1 MKRIKRAVG
10 GLCLASL
17 LTLLIGGCATYT
29 KTEEAYIYGYPLV
42 TMDMTRKQET
52 NVAVPDDQ
60 HAPMGQLIKLREF
73 LPADNHCCA
82 APNQDTLYTMVW
94 LDVSKE
100 PWIFSIPDMGDRYY
114 IMPMLSGFN
123 EVFFV
128 AGPRTTG
135 SKAQKY
141 AITGPGWSG
150 KVPEGVTQVK
160 SPTGLVWILGRIY
173 TTGTSEDYKAV
184 HTLQDQY
191 AVAPLSAYGKPYTPL
206 PNEVDAS
213 FDMKK
218 AVRKQVNALDADEY
232 FDYLA
237 KLLKTNPP
245 ATQDAVMVAELV
257 KLGVVPGQDFQSG
270 KLGWLDKE
278 LAPKLALLKMVEH
291 MKDKKPVN
299 GWLYWT
305 TDAGTYGVDY
315 LQRATVTLIGP
326 GLNFPQDAVYPF
338 SLKDEKGNEYDGAKN
353 KYVIHFNKGQLP
365 PVKAFWSLT
374 IYDKD
379 FFFVPNSI
387 NRYSLSQRDTFVTN
401 PDGSLDLFLQAESP
415 GKDWEANWLPAP
427 KGKFIPMLRLYWPTT
442 TAPSILDG
450 SWKPPALKL
459 VK

>member
-1 MKRIKRAVG
+1 MLRIKRAAA

-17 LTLLIGGCATYT
+17 SAFLAGGCATYT
-29 KTEEAYIYGYPLV
+29 KTEQAYIYGYPLI

-135 SKAQKY
+135 SKSQKY

-150 KVPEGVTQVK
+150 TLPEGVTQAK
-160 SPTGLVWILGRIY
+160 SPTALVWILGRIY
-173 TTGTSEDYKAV
+173 TTGTPEDYEAV
-184 HTLQDQY
+184 HKLQDQY
-191 AVAPLSAYGKPYTPL
+191 SVVPLSAYGKPYTPP

-218 AVRKQVNALDADEY
+218 AVRKQVNGMDADEY

-237 KLLKTNPP
+237 MLLEANPP
-245 ATQDAVMVAELV
+245 ATQDAVMVTELA
-257 KLGVVPGQDFQSG
+257 KLGVVPGKGFDSSR
-270 KLGWLDKE
+270 LGWLDKE
-278 LAPKLALLKMVEH
+278 IAPKLALLKMVEH

-338 SLKDEKGNEYDGAKN
+338 SLKDEKGNEYDGATN
-353 KYVIHFNKGQLP
+353 KYVIHFEKGQLP

-374 IYDKD
+374 MYDKD

-387 NRYSLSQRDTFVTN
+387 NRYNLSQRDTFVTN
-401 PDGSLDLFLQAESP
+401 PDSSVDLYLQAESP
-415 GKDWEANWLPAP
+415 GKDIEANWLPAP
-427 KGKFIPMLRLYWPTT
+427 KGQFIPMLRLYWPTT

-450 SWKPPALKL
+450 SWAPPPLKV